1 MTTCDQGER
10 AQFAPHAL
18 PQNCNVMEPKRLDL
32 VESAPFTARRKNG
45 LPIDWDNEP
54 FDDHGKRTTA
64 NSKANCQDANF

>member
-1 MTTCDQGER
+1 MKRCDQGER

-45 LPIDWDNEP
+45 LPID
-54 FDDHGKRTTA
+54 
-64 NSKANCQDANF
+64 